1 MNVELINPFIKASKE
16 ILHQMANIP
25 CEMGTVF
32 TREGSFD
39 GTDVMIFIGLTG
51 QLKGQAILG
60 MKEEMARKIVSNMMG
75 GMPVNALD
83 DIVKSAI
90 SELGNMILGN
100 TATLLYNKG
109 ITIDITPPTL
119 LIGEKLSVSTS
130 SKQTITVP
138 LKTDYGIIEL
148 DIAIKE

>member
-1 MNVELINPFIKASKE
+1 MNVELINPFIKASKD
-16 ILHQMANIP
+16 ILHQMANMP
-25 CEMGTVF
+25 CEMGKIF

-39 GTDVMIFIGLTG
+39 GSEVMIFIGLTG
-51 QLKGQAILG
+51 ELKGQAILG
-60 MKEEMARKIVSNMMG
+60 MQEEVAKKIVSNMMG
-75 GMPVNALD
+75 GMEIAALD
-83 DIVKSAI
+83 DIAKSAI
-90 SELGNMILGN
+90 SELGNMVLGN
-100 TATLLYNKG
+100 AATLIYNKG

-138 LKTDYGIIEL
+138 LNTDYGIIEL